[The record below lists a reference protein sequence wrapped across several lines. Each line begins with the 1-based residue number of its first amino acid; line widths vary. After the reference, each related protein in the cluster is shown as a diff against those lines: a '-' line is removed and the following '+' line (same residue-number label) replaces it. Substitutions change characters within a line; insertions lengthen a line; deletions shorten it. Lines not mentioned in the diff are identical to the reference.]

1 MQTRSDLRRGDQ
13 SAETTLT
20 VRCTGHVRTEIG
32 VGRMEC
38 TFEGDTLREFLAA
51 FFEEYDVEEMLI
63 AETEEEAMTDGWAP
77 EFGELPGEN
86 YAKNPEGEQSRRY
99 ARVLVNGIFNEHR
112 DGLDTTLENDDRVTL
127 VYPFIY
133 CC

>member
-1 MQTRSDLRRGDQ
+1 M
-13 SAETTLT
+13 
-20 VRCTGHVRTEIG
+20 TE
-32 VGRMEC
+32 
-38 TFEGDTLREFLAA
+38 
-51 FFEEYDVEEMLI
+51 
-63 AETEEEAMTDGWAP
+63 GWAP

-112 DGLDTTLENDDRVTL
+112 DGLDTTLDDGDRVTL
-127 VYPFIY
+127 IYPFMY